1 MNTNYFIQHLLSNVG
16 LSTERVLELVDFFAK
31 GNTSEVMRL
40 MSYLNGF
47 SDKPE
52 VPETSNY
59 ATNATLESYD
69 FFEDKVRYRCLETRK
84 FKVSEEFLDLDG
96 KVYDGWYS
104 IPLELRNSSAGNN
117 EITVQYWSK
126 GSCCLESWVK

>member
-1 MNTNYFIQHLLSNVG
+1 MNTNSFIQHLLNNVSLSN
-16 LSTERVLELVDFFAK
+16 ERILEFVDSFTK
-31 GNTSEVMRL
+31 GNTFEVMRL
-40 MSYLNGF
+40 MSYLSGF

-69 FFEDKVRYRCLETRK
+69 FFENEVHYKYLETRK
-84 FKVSEEFLDLDG
+84 FKVSEEFLGLDG
-96 KVYDGWYS
+96 KVYDDWYS
-104 IPLELRNSSAGNN
+104 IPSELRKSSDGSN